1 MEQDIIITDH
11 CYRRYIERVK
21 NGSSESEYK
30 MKEEIKKLFNSS
42 EEYYKGVIGY
52 SDSQVRVFCNKNGWT
67 FITSEDGKKLVT
79 VYKVD
84 LNVDS
89 PELNQM
95 YVDKALAKIT
105 NLKESY
111 DTALVK
117 AKEEQATFI
126 AENKEIDDKIKEYK
140 KMIRDLEER
149 KDALFKAS
157 STAFTNSNAIH
168 VELRDALQDF
178 MIRDKLKIESK

>member
-21 NGSSESEYK
+21 NGSTESEYK

-42 EEYYKGVIGY
+42 DEYYKGVIGY
-52 SDSQVRVFCNKNGWT
+52 SETQVRVFCNKNGWT
-67 FITSEDGKKLVT
+67 FISSEDGKKLIT
-79 VYKVD
+79 LYKVD

-95 YVDKALAKIT
+95 YVDKALIKISG
-105 NLKESY
+105 LKKLY
-111 DTALVK
+111 DDSLAK
-117 AKEEQATFI
+117 AKEEQSAYI
-126 AENKEIDDKIKEYK
+126 SENKEIDEKIKEYK

-149 KDALFKAS
+149 KDVLFKAS
-157 STAFTNSNAIH
+157 STAFTNSNAIKI
-168 VELRDALQDF
+168 ELRDTLQDF
-178 MIRDKLKIESK
+178 MIRDKLKIEEK